1 MNKKTLSE
9 RDICTK
15 FITPAIEKSGWNKL
29 TQLLEEVSFTDGKIY
44 VRGRLTA
51 RGIRKRADYILYYK
65 PNIPI
70 AIVEAK
76 DNKHSVRAGIQQA
89 LDYAKILDIPCVF
102 SSNGDGFIFHD
113 RTATDGNVETE
124 LDIDSFP
131 TPEELWQKYK
141 KYKGIETP
149 EAEKVVAQDYYFD
162 GSGRSPRYYQQI
174 AVNRTVEAIAKGQDR
189 ILLVMATGTGKTY
202 TAFQIIHRLWK
213 SGAKKRILF
222 LADRNALI
230 DQTRRG
236 DFKHFKD
243 KMTVVKHR
251 MIDKSYEVYLAL
263 YQGLSGADEEANA
276 YKQFS
281 PEFFDLIVID
291 ECHRG
296 SAKEDSAWREIL
308 RYFNKATHIGLTAT
322 PKETKEVSNIEYF
335 GDPIYTY
342 SLKQG
347 IDDGFLAPYRVVR
360 VNLNV
365 DTEGWRPEQGKT
377 DKEGNEVE
385 DRIYNRKDFDRN
397 LVIEERTQT
406 VARKLTEFL
415 KGYDR
420 FAKTIV
426 FCTDIDHAERMR
438 SALSN
443 LNADLV
449 AKYHKYIMQIT
460 GDNDEG
466 KRELDN
472 FINPEESYPVI
483 ATTSELMTTGVDAQT
498 CKVIV
503 LDAEIKSMTKFK
515 QIVGRGT
522 RINEEFGKMY
532 FTILDFRN
540 VTDLFAD
547 KDFDGDPIRVKPVSE
562 DTDLSG
568 IVDEEENI
576 DTPIIDEE
584 SGEEI
589 EIEPEIRY
597 PEPQTPTD
605 KVREPREKV
614 YVNGVDVSVL
624 ISREMYFD
632 NNGKPITTS
641 LKDHTKDLIKGQ
653 YASLDD
659 FLNRWNNTDKKEII
673 IKELE
678 DQGILVEALRDAV
691 NRDLPA
697 KSPGKWYVY
706 VIECEDGSL
715 YKGMTTD
722 LRNRWRQHKNG
733 EGAEWTKKHQPIEL
747 IHFESFNSE
756 SEAVKREQ
764 YLKSGRGRIWLQ
776 NQKALDN
783 LNGRQAGVDLF
794 DLICHVAFEQPPLT
808 RKERANNV
816 KKRDYFT
823 KYGDQARKVLES
835 LLDKYADEGV
845 TNIESMDILKVK
857 PLTDY
862 GSAIEIVN
870 GIFGGKKKYMEA
882 VKELEQE
889 LYKTGA

>member
-1 MNKKTLSE
+1 MDKKTLSE

-15 FITPAIEKSGWNKL
+15 FITPAIEKSGWDKV

-44 VRGRLTA
+44 VRGKLTA
-51 RGIRKRADYILYYK
+51 RGTRKRADYILYYK

-89 LDYAKILDIPCVF
+89 LDYARILDIPCVF

-113 RTATDGNVETE
+113 RTAKDGNIETE
-124 LDIDSFP
+124 LDLESFP
-131 TPEELWQKYK
+131 TPEELWEKYK
-141 KYKGIETP
+141 RYKGIESP

-162 GSGRSPRYYQQI
+162 GSGRTPRYYQQI
-174 AVNRTVEAIAKGQDR
+174 AINRTVEAIAKGQDR

-202 TAFQIIHRLWK
+202 TSFQIIHRLWK
-213 SGAKKRILF
+213 CRAKKRILF
-222 LADRNALI
+222 LADRTALI

-243 KMTVVKHR
+243 KMTIIKKKVVSSADGKEELISNKKR
-251 MIDKSYEVYLAL
+251 GIDTEDKAYEVFLGL
-263 YQGLSGADEEANA
+263 YQGLTSSEGVEDA
-276 YKQFS
+276 YKDFS
-281 PEFFDLIVID
+281 PDFFDLIVID

-308 RYFNKATHIGLTAT
+308 NYFNKATHIGLTAT
-322 PKETKEVSNIEYF
+322 PKETKEVSNSEYF

-347 IDDGFLAPYRVVR
+347 IDDGFLAPYRVIR

-365 DTEGWRPEQGKT
+365 DAEGWRPEKGKT
-377 DKEGNEVE
+377 DKDGNEIE

-397 LVIEERTQT
+397 LVIDERTET

-438 SALSN
+438 LALSN
-443 LNADLV
+443 LNSDLV
-449 AKYHKYIMQIT
+449 AKNHKYIMQIT

-472 FINPEESYPVI
+472 FINPEEIYPVI

-547 KDFDGDPIRVKPVSE
+547 KEFDGDPIRVKPVSE
-562 DTDLSG
+562 ETDLDG
-568 IVDEEENI
+568 IVDEEENS
-576 DTPIIDEE
+576 TAPVIDEE
-584 SGEEI
+584 TGEEI
-589 EIEPEIRY
+589 IIEPEIRY
-597 PEPQTPTD
+597 PEPQSQTD
-605 KVREPREKV
+605 RFNEPREKV

-632 NNGKPITTS
+632 NQGKPITTS
-641 LKDHTKDLIKGQ
+641 LKDHTKELIKGQ

-659 FLNRWNNTDKKEII
+659 FLNRWNSTDKKEII

-678 DQGILVEALRDAV
+678 EQGVLVEALRDAV
-691 NRDLPA
+691 NR
-697 KSPGKWYVY
+697 
-706 VIECEDGSL
+706 E
-715 YKGMTTD
+715 
-722 LRNRWRQHKNG
+722 
-733 EGAEWTKKHQPIEL
+733 
-747 IHFESFNSE
+747 
-756 SEAVKREQ
+756 
-764 YLKSGRGRIWLQ
+764 
-776 NQKALDN
+776 
-783 LNGRQAGVDLF
+783 VDLF
-794 DLICHVAFEQPPLT
+794 DLICHVAFEQPPMT

-823 KYGDQARKVLES
+823 KYGEQARKVLES
-835 LLDKYADEGV
+835 LLEKYADEGV

-862 GSAIEIVN
+862 GSPLEI
-870 GIFGGKKKYMEA
+870 IKQFGSKANYLAA
-882 VKELEQE
+882 VKELEIE